1 MWTDFI
7 IVDVFVCWNEQELF
21 SINTLIT
28 QFVTQKVCI
37 HMPLNKSNVYMPL
50 NKSYYLLNYNFK
62 PTSVKKFMHD
72 NAWTKVSLIQV
83 KLKLSEAEFTW
94 HVSK

>member
-7 IVDVFVCWNEQELF
+7 IVDFFVCWNEQELF

-28 QFVTQKVCI
+28 QFVTQKMCI
-37 HMPLNKSNVYMPL
+37 HMPLKKSNVYMPL
-50 NKSYYLLNYNFK
+50 NKSNVLLNYNFK
-62 PTSVKKFMHD
+62 PTSVRKFMHD

>member
-7 IVDVFVCWNEQELF
+7 IVDFFVCWNEQELF

-37 HMPLNKSNVYMPL
+37 LMPL
-50 NKSYYLLNYNFK
+50 NKSYVLLNYNFK

>member
-7 IVDVFVCWNEQELF
+7 IVDFFVCWNEQELF

-37 HMPLNKSNVYMPL
+37 HMPLYKSNVYMPL
-50 NKSYYLLNYNFK
+50 NKSNVLLNYNFK
-62 PTSVKKFMHD
+62 PTSVKNLCMIMLEQK
-72 NAWTKVSLIQV
+72 WV
-83 KLKLSEAEFTW
+83 
-94 HVSK
+94 